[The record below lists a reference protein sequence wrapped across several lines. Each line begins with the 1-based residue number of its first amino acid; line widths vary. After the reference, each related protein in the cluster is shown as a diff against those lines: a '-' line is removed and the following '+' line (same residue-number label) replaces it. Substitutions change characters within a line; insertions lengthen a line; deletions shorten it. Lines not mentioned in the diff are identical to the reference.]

1 MGEIVYIYMYICIYA
16 HIRLGIGSIFLPN
29 GLGILIYLSL
39 LGTSKWDVGPHS
51 WASCGV
57 ST

>member
-1 MGEIVYIYMYICIYA
+1 MGEIVYIYA

-39 LGTSKWDVGPHS
+39 LGTSEWDAGPHS